1 MASPEKPTIKKIVFN
16 VRGKTLEL
24 TKEEAIELKGVLSDL
39 FGEKE
44 TVYVDRWHHT
54 YPWNYPH
61 WTYTSGTISSGQSQ
75 TLSGLTSNTVYLN
88 AIGETNGN

>member
-1 MASPEKPTIKKIVFN
+1 MKEKPSIKKIVFN

-24 TKEEAIELKGVLSDL
+24 TKDEAIELKGVLSDL

-44 TVYVDRWHHT
+44 TVYVDRWHTNTT

-61 WTYTSGTISSGQSQ
+61 WTYTCSAVDQSGTITAGF
-75 TLSGLTSNTVYLN
+75 SNYPSATTDTVYLN
-88 AIGETNGN
+88 AAT